1 MSEHLRIMGIDPGS
15 LRCGYGIIVWQQGC
29 LSLLE
34 YGVIRI
40 RHAHRSLPGRLRH
53 IFEELAAIIRR
64 FSPDEAAVESVFYAR
79 NAQSLAKL
87 AQARGVALLALELA
101 GVPIVEYAPRAIK
114 QAVTG
119 RGHATKEQVRYMVG
133 TLLGLQLSTGFY
145 DSSDAL
151 AAALCH
157 AFRRLQLS
165 HGRSPRTWKAFLE
178 RFPERIL
185 NP

>member
-1 MSEHLRIMGIDPGS
+1 MPERIIGIDPGS
-15 LRCGYGIIVWQQGC
+15 LRCGYGVIDWQGGRIR
-29 LSLLE
+29 LVE
-34 YGVIRI
+34 HGVIRVQGSGQ
-40 RHAHRSLPGRLRH
+40 ALPKRLRCIFEQLSAIVGRLG
-53 IFEELAAIIRR
+53 
-64 FSPDEAAVESVFYAR
+64 PDEAAVESVFYAR

-101 GVPIVEYAPRAIK
+101 GVPVVEYAPRAIK

-119 RGHATKEQVRYMVG
+119 RGHATKEQVRYMVS
-133 TLLGLQLSTGFY
+133 TLLGLQLSPRMY

-157 AFRRLQLS
+157 AFRRLQLPMRPVPKS
-165 HGRSPRTWKAFLE
+165 WKAFLE
-178 RFPERIL
+178 RFPERVL